1 MESFFICFNK
11 RIGLIGE
18 NGNPSLSS
26 ILYQLVADM
35 EQQRKHLKRR
45 EMSSDDEKRET
56 VQFPWLL
63 AEMDG
68 E

>member
-1 MESFFICFNK
+1 MVILLFPPYCTNSLQIWSNK
-11 RIGLIGE
+11 
-18 NGNPSLSS
+18 
-26 ILYQLVADM
+26 
-35 EQQRKHLKRR
+35 RKHLKRR